1 MAKKELV
8 LFLEE
13 AKIIQPIG
21 TITFKATFFLGGEGI
36 PLHCTQL
43 CFTFE
48 NRICDGREKKGNN
61 KQKRFVTFNW
71 NIHTIFHKFC
81 QNILPPFFVC
91 DLWYDKAS
99 KDFANYFHS
108 LCLYSINF
116 SQFFFTQKQS
126 SFFSP
131 SMYQHIALVLPKTAL
146 GCNSTYFRHFRLRAC
161 GLLFDDS
168 TSLSTTWIW
177 VWTYR

>member
-21 TITFKATFFLGGEGI
+21 TITFKATFFWGGGGI

-108 LCLYSINF
+108 LCLNAINF
-116 SQFFFTQKQS
+116 SRFFFTPKTVFIFVLRNINTLRLFCQIQLLVAIQHIPS
-126 SFFSP
+126 FSP
-131 SMYQHIALVLPKTAL
+131 SSVWT
-146 GCNSTYFRHFRLRAC
+146 F
-161 GLLFDDS
+161 FDDP
-168 TSLSTTWIW
+168 TLLSTTWI
-177 VWTYR
+177 